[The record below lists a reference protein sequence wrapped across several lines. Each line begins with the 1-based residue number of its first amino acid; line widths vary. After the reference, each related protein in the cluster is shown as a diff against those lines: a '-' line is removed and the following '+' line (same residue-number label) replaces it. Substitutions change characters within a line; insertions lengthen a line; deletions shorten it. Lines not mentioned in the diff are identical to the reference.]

1 MIPPS
6 STIGTLI
13 KLPSNLD
20 VCLETKVTEVEV
32 IPGVIEPGVSPN
44 IDTGG
49 DVAERRIRAGTK
61 ASGPS
66 GTRVRDSGISA
77 ERSTQTL
84 RGEVVISA
92 IEGHGGRKK

>member
-1 MIPPS
+1 
-6 STIGTLI
+6 LI
-13 KLPSNLD
+13 KSLSNLNA
-20 VCLETKVTEVEV
+20 CLKTEITEVEV
-32 IPGVIEPGVSPN
+32 VSGVIEPGVSSN

-49 DVAERRIRAGTK
+49 DVAKRRIRAGTK